1 MSLEDTPG
9 TRSNHLPETP
19 CYLISLPSLHR
30 WQLLALLISS
40 PTSDFYCPLDFIGEA
55 RSSSCPRASSSKS
68 FPGLLRGIHRS
79 HLSPSPPPG
88 LGLLLLNVNFEL
100 AQSKAVSWEMAS
112 PTLCSFRGT
121 VLEAGTP
128 RPWGEG
134 AGVRVG
140 RNPFFLS
147 CTPCG
152 EAPCR
157 RRSWSP
163 HFFAV

>member
-1 MSLEDTPG
+1 M
-9 TRSNHLPETP
+9 
-19 CYLISLPSLHR
+19 
-30 WQLLALLISS
+30 
-40 PTSDFYCPLDFIGEA
+40 
-55 RSSSCPRASSSKS
+55 
-68 FPGLLRGIHRS
+68 
-79 HLSPSPPPG
+79 SPSPAPG

-100 AQSKAVSWEMAS
+100 AQSKAVSWEMRAP

-128 RPWGEG
+128 RAWGEG

-140 RNPFFLS
+140 RNPFFQS

-163 HFFAV
+163 HFFAVWPRGK